1 MSKEAQQGNKVCIK
15 RIAELLIDTEKS
27 TNEERE

>member
-15 RIAELLIDTEKS
+15 RIAELLAD
-27 TNEERE
+27 NEQNIHEE